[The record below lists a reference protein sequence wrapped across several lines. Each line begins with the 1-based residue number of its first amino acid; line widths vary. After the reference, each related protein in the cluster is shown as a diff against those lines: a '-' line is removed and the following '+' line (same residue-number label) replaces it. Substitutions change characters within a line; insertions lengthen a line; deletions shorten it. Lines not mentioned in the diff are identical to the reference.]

1 MLRHLR
7 RGVCNALRSSC
18 ITQHSVAVLEQAG
31 LQNLSPLHCCSQQLL
46 HSTPAFQAPVQV
58 QNAPRPAWT
67 PTAQLTKRK
76 TLPKR
81 MGYLLQSLEAEQVAA
96 VEQTRQFPAFRP
108 GDVLELKVAVPENRR
123 KVATLKG
130 IVIAKKNRGWQSAFT
145 IRNHLGNAGGIERTF
160 PLYSPSLLGMKVLES
175 RNVNRAKL
183 YYLRDRKPSEYR
195 S

>member
-81 MGYLLQSLEAEQVAA
+81 MGYLLQVRCRLSSVISAAVAMAALLTSSFAMQSLEAEQVAA

-108 GDVLELKVAVPENRR
+108 GDVLELRVVGAAVPEFENSGRP
-123 KVATLKG
+123 A
-130 IVIAKKNRGWQSAFT
+130 
-145 IRNHLGNAGGIERTF
+145 
-160 PLYSPSLLGMKVLES
+160 
-175 RNVNRAKL
+175 
-183 YYLRDRKPSEYR
+183 
-195 S
+195 

>member
-7 RGVCNALRSSC
+7 RGVCDALKSSC
-18 ITQHSVAVLEQAG
+18 ITQHSVTVLEQAR

-81 MGYLLQSLEAEQVAA
+81 MGYLLQVRCRLSSVILAAVAALAALLTPTFAMQSLEAEQVAA
-96 VEQTRQFPAFRP
+96 VEKTRQFPAFRP
-108 GDVLELKVAVPENRR
+108 GDVLELRVVGAAVPEFE
-123 KVATLKG
+123 KQ
-130 IVIAKKNRGWQSAFT
+130 WQTCLMLST
-145 IRNHLGNAGGIERTF
+145 HCRCEL
-160 PLYSPSLLGMKVLES
+160 PSYCCHGVF
-175 RNVNRAKL
+175 V
-183 YYLRDRKPSEYR
+183 
-195 S
+195 